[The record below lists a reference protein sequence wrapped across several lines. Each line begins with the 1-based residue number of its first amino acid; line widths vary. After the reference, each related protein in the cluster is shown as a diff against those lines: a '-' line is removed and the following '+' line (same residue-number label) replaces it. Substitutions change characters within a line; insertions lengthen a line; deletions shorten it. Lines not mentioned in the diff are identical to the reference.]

1 MQGRTF
7 QTAALPSLLAGPGPA
22 GLATR
27 SWPAHRPTASMAL
40 CGRQR
45 LLSLA
50 RDPGVSKARGS
61 LYSSFFSSSCLWS
74 RAHWLESLKKC
85 FYSCFRN
92 EEISLSS
99 NCSIGKYV
107 TLGQMGSLAGYSPR
121 VTKSG
126 TWLSTHRQD
135 RWKRAAANNI
145 MFILVL
151 LWEE

>member
-126 TWLSTHRQD
+126 TWLSKHRQD

-145 MFILVL
+145 MYILVL